1 MGLEVAFVLVLLSVA
16 IIVISLELVAVDVM
30 ALALL
35 VTTRTVDPQVRGRWS
50 HCTGGVLIGCTREKQ

>member
-1 MGLEVAFVLVLLSVA
+1 MMHWGLAALLAWLATGVL
-16 IIVISLELVAVDVM
+16 

-35 VTTRTVDPQVRGRWS
+35 VTTRRVDPQVRGRWS